1 MMTAAARA
9 AAATVYLAPVTTTT
23 TTPTQQQARNRFAC
37 FICKQHQLTRR
48 LLEVREIGPHEKI
61 HTI

>member
-9 AAATVYLAPVTTTT
+9 AATTVFLAPVTTTT

-37 FICKQHQLTRR
+37 LICKQQQLR
-48 LLEVREIGPHEKI
+48 LLQVREIGPHEKI